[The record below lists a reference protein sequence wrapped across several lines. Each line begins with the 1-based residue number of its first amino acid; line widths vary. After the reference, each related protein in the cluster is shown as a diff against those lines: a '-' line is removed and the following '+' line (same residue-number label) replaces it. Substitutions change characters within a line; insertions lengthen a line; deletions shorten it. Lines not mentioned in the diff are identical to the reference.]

1 MEIFMANVFDGLIE
15 KAKHT
20 GKRIILTETEDARV
34 LEAAEKAAAMDLCKV
49 VLLGSEA
56 EYASKF
62 SAEALANITFVDTTE
77 DNAKKDEYVAL
88 LCELR
93 KSKGMTEEQA
103 RVQVKDKLVYAMLM
117 LRSGDADGVVSGAI
131 THTADVLRP
140 AFQVVKVKPGTS
152 KVSSVFIMESP
163 NEKYGENGFMVF
175 ADCGVNPN
183 PTDEDLAEI
192 AILSSETAK
201 KICGMDPKVAM
212 LTYSTKS
219 GDEMTDENVCKV
231 KRALAIVKERAPE
244 LKIDGELQADAAI
257 VESVAK
263 LKAPEST
270 VAGHANVL
278 IFPDLNAGNIAY
290 KLVQRLAGVKA
301 VGPILQGLN
310 MPVNDLSRGTTA
322 DEIVLCMAITILQSN

>member
-1 MEIFMANVFDGLIE
+1 MSNVFDGLIE
-15 KAKHT
+15 KARHT
-20 GKRIILTETEDARV
+20 GKRIILTETEDQRV
-34 LEAAEKAAAMDLCKV
+34 LDAAEKAAAMDLCQV
-49 VLLGSEA
+49 VLLGAEN

-62 SAEALANITFVDTTE
+62 SAEALKNITFVDVLE
-77 DNAKKDEYVAL
+77 DNEKKNEYVAL

-93 KSKGMTEEQA
+93 KAKGMTEEQA
-103 RVQVKDKLVYAMLM
+103 RAQVKDKLVYAMLM
-117 LRSGDADGVVSGAI
+117 LKSGDADGVVSGAI

-140 AFQVVKVKPGTS
+140 AFQVVKVKPGTK

-163 NEKYGENGFMVF
+163 NENFGENGFLIF

-201 KICGMDPKVAM
+201 QICGMDPKVAM

-231 KRALAIVKERAPE
+231 KRALQMVKERAPE
-244 LKIDGELQADAAI
+244 LEIDGELQADAAL
-257 VESVAK
+257 VESVGK
-263 LKAPEST
+263 LKSPGST

-322 DEIVLCMAITILQSN
+322 DEIVLCMAITILQSK

>member
-1 MEIFMANVFDGLIE
+1 MSNVFDGLIE
-15 KAKHT
+15 KARHT
-20 GKRIILTETEDARV
+20 GKRIILTETEDGRV
-34 LEAAEKAAAMDLCKV
+34 LEAAEKAAKMDLCSV
-49 VLLGSEA
+49 VLLGKKDEL
-56 EYASKF
+56 ESKF
-62 SAEALANITFVDTTE
+62 SAEALSNITFVDVEE
-77 DNAKKDEYVAL
+77 DSEKKEEYVSL

-103 RVQVKDKLVYAMLM
+103 REQVKDKLIYAMLM
-117 LRSGDADGVVSGAI
+117 LKSGDADGVVSGAI
-131 THTADVLRP
+131 THTSDVLRP
-140 AFQVVKVKPGTS
+140 AFQVVKVKPGIK

-163 NEKYGENGFMVF
+163 NENFGDKGFLIF

-192 AILSSETAK
+192 AILSSETAR

-219 GDEMTDENVCKV
+219 GDEMTDESVCKV
-231 KRALAIVKERAPE
+231 KRALQMVKERAPE
-244 LKIDGELQADAAI
+244 LEIDGELQADAAL
-257 VESVAK
+257 VESVGK
-263 LKAPEST
+263 LKSPGST

-301 VGPILQGLN
+301 VGPVLQGLN
-310 MPVNDLSRGTTA
+310 MPVNDLSRGTTS
-322 DEIVLCMAITILQSN
+322 DEIVLCMAITILQG